1 MFLLDYFHIFLF
13 VHIYKKIYTDALK
26 KFKNAES
33 ASFTPKP
40 KKSAAH
46 KVPTNVFLQMF
57 SAFLF
62 ACCDEFESPVIFSPE
77 LN

>member
-1 MFLLDYFHIFLF
+1 MFLLDYFYIFF
-13 VHIYKKIYTDALK
+13 VCTYLYKIYIDALK

-62 ACCDEFESPVIFSPE
+62 ACCDEFESPESSLH